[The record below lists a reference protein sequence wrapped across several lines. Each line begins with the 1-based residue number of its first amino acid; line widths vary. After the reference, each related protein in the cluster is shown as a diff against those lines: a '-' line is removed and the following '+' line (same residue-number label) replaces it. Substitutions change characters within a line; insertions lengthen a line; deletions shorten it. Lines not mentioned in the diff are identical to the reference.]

1 MNSILSKNL
10 KLVDLSV
17 CLGNG
22 CSELVPVDIDYM
34 DHEFG
39 GRHLSKLS
47 GIEQQQLP
55 DGLGWASE
63 HVFANT
69 HAGTHVDAPFHYSPR
84 CGERESRTIDE
95 LPLEWFWGPGV
106 CLSVDQGSDHN
117 NITPDE
123 IHRFEELH
131 GIHIDRGW
139 IVLFR
144 TGAARFYG
152 SKEYSEHGRGF
163 APETVN
169 LLADRGVRLFGTDAW
184 SIDPP
189 FHITCEKAATDG
201 PAVVWEAHYVGRRR
215 EFCAIEK
222 LSNLEHLPSHGFW
235 VASFPIKVRRGS
247 AAWTR
252 AVAFVESE
260 S

>member
-1 MNSILSKNL
+1 MNNLLSTGL
-10 KLVDLSV
+10 RLVDLSV
-17 CLGNG
+17 SLGNG
-22 CSELVPVDIDYM
+22 SSELVPVDIDYM

-39 GRHLSKLS
+39 GRHLSQLS
-47 GIEQQQLP
+47 GVQQRQLP

-69 HAGTHVDAPFHYSPR
+69 HAGTHIDAPFHYAPK
-84 CGERESRTIDE
+84 CGERESRTIDQ

-106 CLSVDQGSDHN
+106 CISVDQASENN

-123 IHRFEELH
+123 VFRFEEQH
-131 GIHIDRGW
+131 GVRIGEGS

-144 TGAARFYG
+144 TGAGRYYG
-152 SKEYSEHGRGF
+152 AKEYSDHGRGF
-163 APETVN
+163 APETVC
-169 LLADRGVRLFGTDAW
+169 LLLDRGVRLFGTDAW

-189 FHITCEKAATDG
+189 FRITCEKVAEQG
-201 PAVVWEAHYVGRRR
+201 PGVVWEAHYVGRER

-222 LSNLEHLPSHGFW
+222 LNNLEHLPPHGFW
-235 VASFPIKVRRGS
+235 VASFPIKVKRGS

-252 AVAFVESE
+252 AVALVNC
-260 S
+260 

>member
-1 MNSILSKNL
+1 MNHTFGKNL

-17 CLGNG
+17 SLGKG

-34 DHEFG
+34 DHQFG

-47 GIEQQQLP
+47 GVEQQELP
-55 DGLGWASE
+55 GGLGWASE

-69 HAGTHVDAPFHYSPR
+69 HAGTHIDAPFHYSPQ
-84 CGERESRTIDE
+84 CGDRASRTIDE
-95 LPLEWFWGPGV
+95 LPLDWFWGPGV
-106 CLSVDQGSDHN
+106 CLNVDQCPDNKTIS
-117 NITPDE
+117 PDE
-123 IHRFEELH
+123 ILAFEEES
-131 GIHIDRGW
+131 GVRIGGGW

-144 TGAARFYG
+144 TGAGRYYG

-163 APETVN
+163 APETVS

-189 FHITCEKAATDG
+189 FRVTCEKVAEQG
-201 PAVVWEAHYVGRRR
+201 PKVVWEAHYVGRNR

-222 LSNLEHLPSHGFW
+222 LNNLEHLPPHGFW

-252 AVAFVESE
+252 AVALVEC
-260 S
+260 